1 MKNAKHPAQK
11 SILFLLSCLLTFSLA
26 CATLLP
32 EPTATPEPTPTQTPE
47 PTATPI
53 PSATPAPTETP
64 VPPPTDTP
72 VPTETA
78 VPEPTAT
85 PEVVASPTA
94 TSADPR
100 PTRAEGTETLPT
112 PSAEGYFDP
121 FDSVGDWATG
131 NEDEIVAD
139 VVDGVYRF
147 NLIAPDSFYW
157 TTAGQDLGDGF
168 YGVTA
173 TAVAG
178 PLNNGFGLMF
188 MVDDSSDTFYALEIS
203 SDGYIDIY
211 YCADAC
217 ETYIPL
223 VGDGWFTSSAV
234 NQGLNAPN
242 TLLVQVIDGEM
253 IFYVNDEEVGQA
265 QDRTLSS
272 GNIGLLVETF
282 DEGDVVVEFDD
293 FIHLPLGSTP

>member
-1 MKNAKHPAQK
+1 MKNAKHPAPK
-11 SILFLLSCLLTFSLA
+11 SVLFILSCLITLSLA

-32 EPTATPEPTPTQTPE
+32 EPTATPDPTPTLTPE
-47 PTATPI
+47 PTATTI
-53 PSATPAPTETP
+53 PTATPAPTETP

-85 PEVVASPTA
+85 PEVVASPTT
-94 TSADPR
+94 TSADR
-100 PTRAEGTETLPT
+100 RATSEEGTDTLSP
-112 PSAEGYFDP
+112 PSAAGTFDL
-121 FDSVGDWATG
+121 FDSDGDWATG

-157 TTAGQDLGDGF
+157 TTADQDLGDGF

-173 TAVAG
+173 TAVSG

-188 MVDDSSDTFYALEIS
+188 MLDDSSDTFYAFEIS

-217 ETYIPL
+217 ETYIAL
-223 VGDGWFTSSAV
+223 VGDGWFPSPAV
-234 NQGLNAPN
+234 NQGLNEPN

-253 IFYVNDEEVGQA
+253 TFFVNDEEVGQA

-272 GNIGLLVETF
+272 GNIGLLVESF